1 MSLILLFSFLGEVCR
16 YLIPLTIPASIYG
29 MLLLFAAL
37 SLKIIRVESVR
48 ESGVF
53 LTSLLPVL
61 FVPPLVR
68 LMEYWPLI
76 KPVLIA
82 MFVISLVTTVLIFA
96 FSGVVTQWLIGKG
109 EQKDE

>member
-1 MSLILLFSFLGEVCR
+1 MEV
-16 YLIPLTIPASIYG
+16 
-29 MLLLFAAL
+29 M
-37 SLKIIRVESVR
+37 
-48 ESGVF
+48 
-53 LTSLLPVL
+53 
-61 FVPPLVR
+61 
-68 LMEYWPLI
+68 LI